1 MDGLTRRNMLST
13 GWIPAFLIL
22 SRQENSHIKS
32 HKPIARDYSRV
43 VLEHPSSNH
52 PSYNG
57 LPLRNSINMYGH
69 PMSLLEDGS
78 KWWILGIGTLVVCL
92 IILMVSAS
100 DGVLAL
106 TLTNYYSPVVH
117 PVFLRFELYGT
128 KSFVALSRSAPGAES
143 VPSFLLFIYIYPRK
157 PQPFSSIWNRTGSL
171 GLGLG
176 FNLGCIP
183 IGDIVR

>member
-1 MDGLTRRNMLST
+1 MLPT

-32 HKPIARDYSRV
+32 HEPIARDYSRV
-43 VLEHPSSNH
+43 VLEHSSSNH
-52 PSYNG
+52 PSHNG

-78 KWWILGIGTLVVCL
+78 KWWTLGIGILVVGL

-143 VPSFLLFIYIYPRK
+143 VPSFLLFFINISPK
-157 PQPFSSIWNRTGSL
+157 ATTF
-171 GLGLG
+171 
-176 FNLGCIP
+176 F
-183 IGDIVR
+183 